1 MKHIL
6 NNLTDKE
13 KQSILEQHTGGM
25 KVVNENFSKL
35 IKATLGD
42 AKPLVSE
49 QAGDQNTHR
58 YDAGV
63 ESPGIE
69 KFLTKPDDITITNGL
84 QNQLR
89 NDPYGKGKIIIIFN
103 GEKFRE
109 PASFMNK
116 IQNDFNA
123 GNCYEI
129 TNYEYN
135 NRIIL
140 NTQIKITAKSGK
152 CKKEEV
158 SVKPVTPVKPIT
170 PIKPK
175 KCKYE
180 IKLPVDLL
188 NKYFEGGNMKSKIF
202 RLQKRYC
209 RKIKPDGIWGCSTQ
223 TCYIENNVLDKIR
236 GSEFN

>member
-1 MKHIL
+1 MKKIIRL
-6 NNLTDKE
+6 TESDLMNLVKRV
-13 KQSILEQHTGGM
+13 I
-25 KVVNENFSKL
+25 
-35 IKATLGD
+35 
-42 AKPLVSE
+42 SE
-49 QAGDQNTHR
+49 QDEQNTHR
-58 YDAGV
+58 YSQGV

-69 KFLTKPDDITITNGL
+69 QYLTNPVDKTISNGL
-84 QNQLR
+84 SNQLR

>member
-1 MKHIL
+1 MKKIIRL
-6 NNLTDKE
+6 TESDIMNLVKRV
-13 KQSILEQHTGGM
+13 I
-25 KVVNENFSKL
+25 
-35 IKATLGD
+35 
-42 AKPLVSE
+42 SE
-49 QAGDQNTHR
+49 QDEQNTHR
-58 YDAGV
+58 YNKGV

-69 KFLTKPDDITITNGL
+69 QYLTNPVDKTISNGL
-84 QNQLR
+84 SNQLR
-89 NDPYGKGKIIIIFN
+89 NDPYGKGKIVIFFN
-103 GEKFRE
+103 GEKFKE
-109 PASFMNK
+109 PAAFMNK

-135 NRIIL
+135 NRILL

-158 SVKPVTPVKPIT
+158 KPVNTTPTPTPT
-170 PIKPK
+170 PIKLK
-175 KCKYE
+175 ECKYK
-180 IKLPVDLL
+180 IKPPVDLL

-236 GSEFN
+236 RSGIS